1 MQQQY
6 KIWAVKT
13 GRKMSKDIKDPNKWN
28 TTAWKTQYETAQRQ
42 ELEDSNIRAVII
54 YKFNAKSGSLQASIS

>member
-1 MQQQY
+1 
-6 KIWAVKT
+6 
-13 GRKMSKDIKDPNKWN
+13 MSKDIKDLNKWN

-54 YKFNAKSGSLQASIS
+54 YKFNAKSGSL